1 MGDDEGVPATVEAAL
16 ARIEGSL
23 GAGFAELRGQ
33 IALVLQRADQSDARL
48 RELADAVA
56 AHEGRIR
63 VQETTAA
70 TREDVKALDT
80 RVDSAVTQEQMDG
93 RFRRTTT
100 ILSLVLVV
108 VGILAG
114 AGTSVL
120 LALLN

>member
-1 MGDDEGVPATVEAAL
+1 MGDDERVPATVEAAL

-48 RELADAVA
+48 RELADTVA

-70 TREDVKALDT
+70 TREDLKALDT
-80 RVDSAVTQEQMDG
+80 RVDAAVTHEQMDG

-108 VGILAG
+108 VGIVAG

-120 LALLN
+120 LAVLT

>member
-1 MGDDEGVPATVEAAL
+1 VGDDERVPATVEAAL

-48 RELADAVA
+48 RELADTVA
-56 AHEGRIR
+56 GHEGRIR

-70 TREDVKALDT
+70 TREDLKALDT
-80 RVDSAVTQEQMDG
+80 RVDAAVTHEQMDG

-108 VGILAG
+108 VGIVAG

-120 LALLN
+120 LAVLT